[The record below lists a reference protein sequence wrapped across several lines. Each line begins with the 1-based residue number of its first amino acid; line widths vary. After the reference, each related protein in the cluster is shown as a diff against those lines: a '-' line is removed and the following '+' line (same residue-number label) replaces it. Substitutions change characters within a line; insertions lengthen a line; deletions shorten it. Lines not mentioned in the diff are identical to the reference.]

1 MMIKIPLGKKGI
13 QKTLVPSDKSP
24 LVNVCG
30 TLGFISRRVVSC
42 RLLYVGGSF
51 SIPEET
57 LLECILKN
65 WKLKKKKK
73 KIKIYKKV
81 KN

>member
-57 LLECILKN
+57 LLECIHKN

-73 KIKIYKKV
+73 RKIDKKV
-81 KN
+81 KT